1 MSNLWDHYTPL
12 LWSWQRTTLRA
23 GLPRSMSL
31 RKLVYFQIFWYPPFH
46 CRKTTTSPCREGI
59 RTLQHWILWLKVP
72 SEFWLKPWS
81 IHGHSRVQAACCFSI
96 DKDSLAPQGQ
106 YSQALPSS
114 EMLIRESRLL
124 VSILWCSGHFTCN
137 AWHFI
142 PWESI
147 ILRSTNLCFKS
158 APPISQRNIMSE

>member
-1 MSNLWDHYTPL
+1 MTHSE
-12 LWSWQRTTLRA
+12 SWRRTTLRA

-31 RKLVYFQIFWYPPFH
+31 GKLVFIFRSFSIH
-46 CRKTTTSPCREGI
+46 HFTVVENTTSPCREGM

-72 SEFWLKPWS
+72 SESWLKPWG
-81 IHGHSRVQAACCFSI
+81 IHGHSRVQAACYFSI

-106 YSQALPSS
+106 HSQALPSS

-158 APPISQRNIMSE
+158 VLSISQRNIMSE